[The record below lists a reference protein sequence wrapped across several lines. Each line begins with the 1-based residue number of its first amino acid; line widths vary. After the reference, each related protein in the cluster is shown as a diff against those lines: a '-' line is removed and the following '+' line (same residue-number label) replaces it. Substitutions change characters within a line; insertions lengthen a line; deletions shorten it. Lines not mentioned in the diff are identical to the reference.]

1 MNLKV
6 GASLRARRA
15 WPFADGAQR
24 TDAPYRA
31 TGSWHRFASKIWRFS
46 FPRTSSR
53 TAVGASTAMSSP
65 SGAWIAHLAEKA
77 VGALGGCGLWFTG
90 GFYQSRPFES
100 AAHLA
105 MPTRLHQTEPMD
117 FGYGATGR
125 GGTSGKPWVS
135 ARYGG

>member
-1 MNLKV
+1 MNIL
-6 GASLRARRA
+6 ANL
-15 WPFADGAQR
+15 P
-24 TDAPYRA
+24 
-31 TGSWHRFASKIWRFS
+31 I
-46 FPRTSSR
+46 
-53 TAVGASTAMSSP
+53 GASTAMSSP

-90 GFYQSRPFES
+90 GFYQSWPFES